1 VAPPVAVDDF
11 YKGRQGEALVVAV
24 PQGVL
29 VNDSGDSIS
38 VDTYDTT
45 TAAGGSVT
53 MNGNGRF
60 TYVPLSS
67 FWCDDTFDYT
77 IRDSQGQTDSATV
90 TITVAPVLA
99 NVEQVELGNTC
110 GFAINGEATGDLAA
124 LAVSGAGDVDGDGL
138 DDLVVGAP
146 YAGAND
152 SEGRSYV
159 VFGNGGSTPVSLAD
173 IASGAGG
180 FVIEGEQ
187 DEWSGWRVK
196 RAGDVNN
203 DNLDDLIIGSPFDST
218 GGIYAGRAYVV
229 FGKDDNTDPVSL
241 ATVAAGG
248 AGAGGFVI
256 EPEAAQTLVG
266 QGVSAAG
273 DVNGDGF
280 DDVVVGAQYAPE
292 EDGVYEG
299 RAYVVFGK
307 SDYDGVDLST
317 VAAGG
322 VGAGGF
328 KIDGVSH
335 NDYAGFSV
343 GAAGDVDG
351 DNLADVI
358 VGAPGDSTVGAGS
371 GRAYVV
377 FGQTATDP
385 VSLADIA
392 AETGSGFAIQGV
404 AADDVAG
411 FSVGGGMDV
420 SGDGVPD
427 LVVGSFGA
435 AANGD
440 ASGRAYVV
448 FGKSDQDLV
457 DLADVLAGT
466 GGFAI
471 DGVAEYDNAG
481 YSVAIAGDIDG
492 DGLFDILV
500 GAPRA
505 GPADAGRAYVVYGRA
520 GDTSAVDLADI
531 ASGLGGFALDAASAD
546 DMLGCSVEAA
556 GDVDND
562 GFDDVIVGARQAD
575 PVPSSSGTAYVV
587 RGGDFR

>member
-1 VAPPVAVDDF
+1 VDDF
-11 YKGRQGEALVVAV
+11 YKGRQGEALVVAFA
-24 PQGVL
+24 QGVL
-29 VNDSGDSIS
+29 ANDSGDAVS

-45 TAAGGSVT
+45 SAAGGSIT

-60 TYVPLSS
+60 TYVPLST
-67 FWCDDTFDYT
+67 FWCVDTFDYT
-77 IRDSQGQTDSATV
+77 IRDAQGQTDSATV

-110 GFAINGEATGDLAA
+110 GFAINGEASGDEAA
-124 LAVSGAGDVDGDGL
+124 RAVSGAGDVNGDGL
-138 DDLVVGAP
+138 DDLIVGAP

-159 VFGNGGSTPVSLAD
+159 VFGTGGSTPVSLSD
-173 IASGAGG
+173 IAGGSGG
-180 FVIEGEQ
+180 FMIEGEL
-187 DEWSGWRVK
+187 DEWSGWRVH
-196 RAGDVNN
+196 RAGDVN
-203 DNLDDLIIGSPFDST
+203 DDGLDDLVIGSPFDST
-218 GGIYAGRAYVV
+218 GGFYAGRAYVV

-248 AGAGGFVI
+248 VDADGFVI
-256 EPEAAQTLVG
+256 EPEAADTLVG
-266 QGVSAAG
+266 QSVSAAG
-273 DVNGDGF
+273 DVDGDGF
-280 DDVVVGAQYAPE
+280 DDVVIGAQYAPE
-292 EDGVYEG
+292 DDGVYEG

-307 SDYDGVDLST
+307 IDHDAVDLAT

-335 NDYAGFSV
+335 NDYAGFSAS
-343 GAAGDVDG
+343 AAGDVDG
-351 DNLADVI
+351 DTLDDVI
-358 VGAPGDSTVGAGS
+358 VGAPGDSTIGAGS

-377 FGQTATDP
+377 FGQTGTDP

-392 AETGSGFAIQGV
+392 AETGNGFAIQGI

-411 FSVGGGMDV
+411 FSVGGGADV

-427 LVVGSFGA
+427 LIVGSHGA
-435 AANGD
+435 PANGD
-440 ASGRAYVV
+440 ASGRTYVV
-448 FGKSDQDLV
+448 FGKADQDLV
-457 DLADVLAGT
+457 DLNDVLVGT
-466 GGFAI
+466 GGFVI
-471 DGVAEYDNAG
+471 NGVAAYQNAG

-500 GAPRA
+500 GEPRG
-505 GPADAGRAYVVYGRA
+505 GPADAGRAYVVYGKA
-520 GDTSAVDLADI
+520 GDTTAVSLADV
-531 ASGLGGFALDAASAD
+531 ALGVGGFALDAASAG
-546 DMLGCSVEAA
+546 DMLGCSVVAA